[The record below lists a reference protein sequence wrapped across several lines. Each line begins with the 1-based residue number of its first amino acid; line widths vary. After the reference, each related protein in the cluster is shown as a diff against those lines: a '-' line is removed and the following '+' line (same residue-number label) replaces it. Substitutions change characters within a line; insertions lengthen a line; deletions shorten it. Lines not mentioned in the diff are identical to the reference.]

1 MRASALSR
9 EMESFQA
16 YHENPSPA
24 KMETISAMLPTM
36 GWPVGR
42 AQGRRLAGMQNK
54 AYKSI
59 VEADLFDKPELKGN
73 IL

>member
-1 MRASALSR
+1 
-9 EMESFQA
+9 
-16 YHENPSPA
+16 
-24 KMETISAMLPTM
+24 M

-54 AYKSI
+54 VYSSI
-59 VEADLFDKPELKGN
+59 VEADLFDRPELKGN